1 MQELIHLNREL
12 YLDVNRF
19 ARATPWAHGALATY
33 AHLLGVGVLALCLL
47 VAWWRARSADD
58 PARQV
63 AGVLVAAGGTVVAW
77 VLAHYLLKPLIHERR
92 PYLTLAH
99 VEVLLTRTHGYSFPS
114 GHATVAG
121 AVIVGLF
128 LAKDRL
134 MAWLATFF
142 GVLLALD
149 RVYVGMHYPGD
160 IIAGLVIG
168 GLVMALVF
176 VPARVLLERFDS
188 RLLDTPLRSLVQ
200 ARTSQLAPRG
210 GSR

>member
-1 MQELIHLNREL
+1 MNTLVHLNRAL
-12 YLDVNRF
+12 YLDVNRV

-33 AHLLGVGVLALCLL
+33 AHLLGVGVLAVCLL
-47 VAWWRARSADD
+47 VAWWRSRSADD
-58 PARQV
+58 PPRQV

-77 VLAHYLLKPLIHERR
+77 VLAHYVLKPLIHERR
-92 PYLTLAH
+92 PYLTLPH
-99 VEVLLTRTHGYSFPS
+99 VEVLLARTHGYSFPS

-142 GVLLALD
+142 GLCLAAD

-160 IIAGLVIG
+160 VLGGLVVG
-168 GLVMALVF
+168 GLVMVILF
-176 VPARVLLERFDS
+176 VPARAVLTRFD
-188 RLLDTPLRSLVQ
+188 RWLLGTPLRPLVR
-200 ARTSQLAPRG
+200 A
-210 GSR
+210 

>member
-1 MQELIHLNREL
+1 MGALVHLNRSL

-33 AHLLGVGVLALCLL
+33 AHLLGVGVLAVCLL
-47 VAWWRARSADD
+47 AAWWRARSGDD
-58 PARQV
+58 PPARV

-77 VLAHYLLKPLIHERR
+77 VLAHYVLKPLIHERR

-128 LAKDRL
+128 LARDRV
-134 MAWLATFF
+134 MAWIATFF
-142 GVLLALD
+142 GVCLAAD

-160 IIAGLVIG
+160 VLGGLVWG
-168 GLVMALVF
+168 GLVMVLVF
-176 VPARVLLERFDS
+176 APSRALLTRFD
-188 RLLDTPLRSLVQ
+188 RWLLGTPLRTLVR
-200 ARTSQLAPRG
+200 A
-210 GSR
+210 